1 MRDGNCVS
9 GDPEMF
15 HPEGLGNAVTTRM
28 RTAVLTY
35 CNADRNVCPVR
46 DKCLRYALD
55 NWYEAEHQ
63 GGYGIGKFGVWGGT
77 LPGERQSLMRGKQAA

>member
-1 MRDGNCVS
+1 MREGNCAN
-9 GDPEMF
+9 GADPEMF

-35 CNADRNVCPVR
+35 CNVCPVR

-55 NWYEAEHQ
+55 NWFEAEHQ
-63 GGYGIGKFGVWGGT
+63 GEYGVGKFGVWGGT
-77 LPGERQSLMRGKQAA
+77 LPGERASLMRGKQAA